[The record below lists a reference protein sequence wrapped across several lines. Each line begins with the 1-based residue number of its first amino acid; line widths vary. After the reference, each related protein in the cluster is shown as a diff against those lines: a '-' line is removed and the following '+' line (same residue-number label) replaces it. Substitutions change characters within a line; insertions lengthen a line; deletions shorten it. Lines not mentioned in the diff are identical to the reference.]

1 MIRIVNIVVLAITV
15 MFAFGLYK
23 LKYNTSISE
32 DQLVQLQHDIEQEQ
46 RALRVLKAEWSHLNR
61 PERIQA
67 LAARHLELKPL
78 DPSQILEF
86 KDIPFSPV
94 DLDNERISQ
103 QSIPGR
109 SMGGPELPM
118 DPTSLPQ
125 VTDSES
131 ESNTRGG
138 NADG

>member
-32 DQLVQLQHDIEQEQ
+32 DQLVQLQRDIEQEQ

-67 LAARHLELKPL
+67 LAVKHLALKPL
-78 DPSQILEF
+78 DPGQILEI

-94 DLDNERISQ
+94 
-103 QSIPGR
+103 
-109 SMGGPELPM
+109 
-118 DPTSLPQ
+118 
-125 VTDSES
+125 
-131 ESNTRGG
+131 NTEK
-138 NADG
+138 

>member
-1 MIRIVNIVVLAITV
+1 MIRIVNIVALAITV

-32 DQLVQLQHDIEQEQ
+32 DQLVQLQRDIAQEQ
-46 RALRVLKAEWSHLNR
+46 RALRVLKAEWSYLNR

-67 LAARHLELKPL
+67 LAAKHLELEPL
-78 DPSQILEF
+78 DPGQILEI

-103 QSIPGR
+103 E
-109 SMGGPELPM
+109 SMPARAVGGPELSM
-118 DPTSLPQ
+118 DPASLPD
-125 VTDSES
+125 VTDSEI
-131 ESNTRGG
+131 ESNARGG

>member
-1 MIRIVNIVVLAITV
+1 MIRVVNIVALAITV

-32 DQLVQLQHDIEQEQ
+32 DQLVQLQRDIEQEQ

-78 DPSQILEF
+78 DPGQILEF

-103 QSIPGR
+103 ESMPGR
-109 SMGGPELPM
+109 AVGGPELPM
-118 DPTSLPQ
+118 DPTSSPD
-125 VTDSES
+125 VTDSEI